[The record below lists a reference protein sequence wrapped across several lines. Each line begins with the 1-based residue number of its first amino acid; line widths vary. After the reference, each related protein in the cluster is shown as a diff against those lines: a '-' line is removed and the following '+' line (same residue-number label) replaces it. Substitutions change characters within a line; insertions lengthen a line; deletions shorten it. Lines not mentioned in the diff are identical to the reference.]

1 MLKRILLPLDPSP
14 YTKTATF
21 IACKIA
27 KLHNAE
33 ITGLVILDIPGI
45 EKSIGPIPMG
55 ALHYAEK
62 IELAKKVEASQRIE
76 QILEK
81 FRITCEEQMVPYT
94 EAHDQGYPS
103 KAIMHATR
111 FFDLMII
118 GMRNFFDFETGA
130 KEGTSLTK
138 LLDKSI
144 TPVLGVPKAYE
155 IPEILKVL
163 VAYDGSLPASRALQR
178 FGQLR
183 NPEAMEITLLNS
195 SKDEKMGMYL
205 LEQAE
210 QYLQVHG
217 MKHIKK
223 EWTPE
228 DILKVVDQEYYER
241 YDSFVVGAHAREG
254 IFDFILGS
262 LTSLLVQRG
271 EKPVFIGQ

>member
-14 YTKTATF
+14 YSVTATEV
-21 IACKIA
+21 ACTVA

-33 ITGLVILDIPGI
+33 ILDLPDI
-45 EKSIGPIPMG
+45 ERSIGPVPMG

-62 IELAKKVEASQRIE
+62 IELAKKVEASTRIE
-76 QILEK
+76 NLLNK
-81 FRITCEEQMVPYT
+81 FRKKCTDENVPFA

-111 FFDLMII
+111 FYDLMVI
-118 GMRNFFDFETGA
+118 GLRTFFDFETGD
-130 KEGTSLTK
+130 KDGDSLNK

-144 TPVLGVPKAYE
+144 TPVMGVPRSYNPPQ
-155 IPEILKVL
+155 ISKVL

-183 NPEAMEITLLNS
+183 NPDSFDVTLLNA

-205 LEQAE
+205 LDNAE
-210 QYLQVHG
+210 QYLKAHG
-217 MKHIKK
+217 MKRISKK
-223 EWTPE
+223 VTSENIMDVIE
-228 DILKVVDQEYYER
+228 KHYYDA

-262 LTSLLVQRG
+262 LTKFLIDRG

>member
-1 MLKRILLPLDPSP
+1 MLKRILLPLDPTP
-14 YTKTATF
+14 YTNTASF

-27 KLHNAE
+27 KLHAAE

-76 QILEK
+76 QLLEK
-81 FRITCEEQMVPYT
+81 FRKTCEEQLVPYK

-111 FFDLMII
+111 FYDLMII
-118 GMRNFFDFETGA
+118 GLRNFFDFETGA

-144 TPVLGVPKAYE
+144 TPVLGVPKTYE

-195 SKDEKMGMYL
+195 SDDKKMGMYL
-205 LEQAE
+205 LDQAE
-210 QYLQVHG
+210 QYLHVHG
-217 MKHIKK
+217 MKNIKK
-223 EWTPE
+223 EWTSE
-228 DILKVVDQEYYER
+228 DILNVVDHMYYDR

-254 IFDFILGS
+254 IFDFMLGS
-262 LTSLLVQRG
+262 LTSFLIERG